1 MRILNKNLLTL
12 VSGFTVR
19 QQVMLSESELIRW
32 QVSSE
37 GLSLANVVLNKKHV
51 GLLA

>member
-1 MRILNKNLLTL
+1 MDSPVANDL
-12 VSGFTVR
+12 VSSFTVR

-37 GLSLANVVLNKKHV
+37 GLSLSDVILNKKNV
-51 GLLA
+51 SLLA